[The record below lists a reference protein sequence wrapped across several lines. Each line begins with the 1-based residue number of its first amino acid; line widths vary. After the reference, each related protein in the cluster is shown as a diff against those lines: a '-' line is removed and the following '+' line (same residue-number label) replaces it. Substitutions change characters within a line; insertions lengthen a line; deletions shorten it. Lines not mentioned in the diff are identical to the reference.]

1 MFLGLFVY
9 FTISERNILICLDTW
24 KRFILGYYA
33 GYPNAYVPYP
43 KGLFWGIFWGL
54 ILCIVVSLCFSSFW
68 NYSESCIAKEAFLKN
83 VLFCSKSFCDH
94 FEVCLSILE
103 SYFTCFLVKFC
114 TDVLRITLK
123 VIVLY
128 QEKSFSTSPSA
139 GYIMQCVGLFW
150 VYS

>member
-54 ILCIVVSLCFSSFW
+54 IWCIVVYLCFSSFW
-68 NYSESCIAKEAFLKN
+68 NYSESCIAKEAFLKH

-94 FEVCLSILE
+94 V
-103 SYFTCFLVKFC
+103 FLWNFVQMSCALRWKSLFC
-114 TDVLRITLK
+114 TKKNLSVRLLLLGILCS
-123 VIVLY
+123 V
-128 QEKSFSTSPSA
+128 
-139 GYIMQCVGLFW
+139 W
-150 VYS
+150 VYFGCIPKCL